1 MHDPME
7 TEDAPELYEISE
19 GNAHIELIIEEQ
31 NWHDH
36 IDDSIIAQCQAA
48 ALAALKV
55 APAIKS
61 TVGDPLKKERLA
73 VLMFSNDHAVH
84 QLNSTYRGKD
94 KPTNILSFPATYSPA
109 DMSGAERAAAGE
121 APDEPGEYD
130 PHIGDAILALETII
144 QEAKQQEKPLKDHL
158 THLVIHGVLHL
169 LGYDHETETEA
180 EQMETLEK
188 ALLSNFEISN
198 PYS

>member
-7 TEDAPELYEISE
+7 TEGAPELYEISK

-31 NWHDH
+31 DWHDY

-48 ALAALKV
+48 ALAALNA
-55 APAIKS
+55 APASNIS
-61 TVGDPLKKERLA
+61 VDDPHNKERLA

-94 KPTNILSFPATYSPA
+94 KPTNILSFPATQTPA
-109 DMSGAERAAAGE
+109 EENGVEGAAATKGF
-121 APDEPGEYD
+121 DEPGEYD